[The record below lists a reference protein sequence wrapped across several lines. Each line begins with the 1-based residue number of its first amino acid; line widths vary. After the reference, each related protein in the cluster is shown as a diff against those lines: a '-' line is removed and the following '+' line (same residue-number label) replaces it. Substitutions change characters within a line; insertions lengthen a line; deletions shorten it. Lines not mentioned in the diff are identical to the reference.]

1 MKPSEYF
8 SKSKILPKLSNYPIK
23 EISKRLVKENI
34 LKFGDQSNS
43 YFHLQDDVRYF
54 YDPSKGILTFSP
66 VSLPWGKANLVFLK
80 PLCNRNDIIPLI
92 REFEKEHGTKNIYVG
107 MDETAAKF
115 LEAEGFRVNEI
126 GEEFTIPIQNFKISG
141 RSMRY
146 LRSVKNYGNRGIVV
160 KEQSW
165 DEVDQDQ
172 VYEISKQWMK
182 NKKVKTQE
190 LRLLTAPPN
199 FRKAWK
205 ERKFFCYKDGK
216 LVGFV
221 FFTPVFENGEIIGQ
235 CANILRSTPFI
246 KPQGILDFVVLT
258 AMEKFKKEGLRVLAL
273 GLAPLH
279 NIEKRDNDN
288 TILRYLLGFLYEKC
302 NFLYSFKPLAF
313 HKSRYK
319 AHTKKVFVCNKEVS
333 TFNSLLF
340 GLKGTGVIK
349 GWN

>member
-1 MKPSEYF
+1 MKPSEYVHKNGIL
-8 SKSKILPKLSNYPIK
+8 SKLTNYPLK
-23 EISKRLVKENI
+23 KISERLVKEKL

-43 YFHLQDDVRYF
+43 YFHLQENVRY
-54 YDPSKGILTFSP
+54 YYEPSKGILTYSS
-66 VSLPWGKANLVFLK
+66 VSLPWGDANLVFLK
-80 PLCNRNDIIPLI
+80 PLCHEDDLIPLI
-92 REFEKEHGTKNIYVG
+92 KKFEKEHGTKNIYMG
-107 MDETAAKF
+107 MDQIAAKL
-115 LEAEGFRVNEI
+115 LEKEGFRVNEI
-126 GEEFTIPIQNFKISG
+126 GEEFTISIQDFKISG

-146 LRSVKNYGNRGIVV
+146 LRSVKNYGGRGIVV
-160 KEQSW
+160 KEQTW
-165 DEVDQDQ
+165 DEVDQNE
-172 VYEISKQWMK
+172 VHEISRLWMK

-199 FRKAWK
+199 FKEAWK

-221 FFTPVFENGEIIGQ
+221 FFTPVFENGRIVGQ
-235 CANILRSTPFI
+235 CANILRSIPFI
-246 KPQGILDFVVLT
+246 KPQGILDFVILT
-258 AMEKFKKEGLRVLAL
+258 AMEKFKREGLRDLAL
-273 GLAPLH
+273 GLAPLY
-279 NIEKRDNDN
+279 NIQKRENDN
-288 TILRYLLGFLYEKC
+288 PILRHLLGFLYEKC

-319 AHTKKVFVCNKEVS
+319 AQTKKVFVCNKEVS